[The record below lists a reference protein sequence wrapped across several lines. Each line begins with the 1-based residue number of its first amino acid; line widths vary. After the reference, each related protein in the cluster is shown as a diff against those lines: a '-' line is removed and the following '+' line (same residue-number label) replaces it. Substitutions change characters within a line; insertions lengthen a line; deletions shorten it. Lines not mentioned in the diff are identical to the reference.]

1 MANETKKYASLEN
14 LQTFKEN
21 ADNLYAT
28 QEHVHEIED
37 VNGLRQWMDD
47 TTMVISAFPG
57 HTHVIS
63 DVTDLQN
70 ALDAKVPKTRT
81 INSMAL
87 SSDITLSASD
97 VGADPSG
104 SASSALSSANS
115 YTDQAVAQKTQV
127 QIITWEDSD

>member
-28 QEHVHEIED
+28 QEHTHEIED
-37 VNGLRQWMDD
+37 VNDLREWMNDVA
-47 TTMVISAFPG
+47 MVISAFPG

-63 DVTDLQN
+63 DVSDLQD
-70 ALDAKVPKTRT
+70 ALNAKVPKTRT
-81 INSMAL
+81 INSKEL
-87 SSDITLSASD
+87 SSDIALSASD